1 MMKLVRSQ
9 KEKAPLQH
17 HHPLTDP
24 EFRRLD
30 KFLSGCAEGPAMSLE
45 EVDGFFCA
53 LIAGP
58 AIVPPEEYLP
68 EVFGEDLSEVASS
81 SSSLEEF
88 NEILAL
94 LLRHWNSIVSEFAQ
108 GRFHH
113 VFMFAEREP
122 EGSEWARGFM
132 AGVEMRRPAWADL
145 LKNDPPGYLFPMK
158 WIAYENDPA
167 LRPPPIADKTRADL
181 VLMMEA
187 APLVIYEHYAPQ
199 RKKNATKATNESI
212 SFNPVGAE
220 EIEQPVVADELNE
233 DEIERIHRFLIVHEN
248 DESMNIEELNGF
260 FCALA
265 AIPREVPAAEYL
277 PLVFGRDIAEVRGI
291 ISPKESGEISQLLH
305 SHLNYVIAALASET
319 YAPILL
325 ADKDGNVL
333 GNDWALGFL
342 KGFTLPANE
351 RSKEMHAAEEEEF
364 APLLLPMFMLV
375 HEHDPDPKMR
385 TPPILDR
392 EELMQMMT
400 VSANAIYQYFRPELY
415 PREENF
421 IPEPLRAAPKVGRN
435 KPCPCGSGKKYKRCC
450 GG

>member
-1 MMKLVRSQ
+1 MMKFVRSK
-9 KEKAPLQH
+9 KEKAPARNY
-17 HHPLTDP
+17 PSLTDA
-24 EFRRLD
+24 ESDRLV
-30 KFLSGCAEGPAMSLE
+30 KFLAAYADGPAMSLE

-58 AIVPPEEYLP
+58 EMVLPSEFLP
-68 EVFGEDLSEVASS
+68 EVFGEDLSRVASS
-81 SSSLEEF
+81 FSVDEL
-88 NEILAL
+88 NDILAL
-94 LLRHWNSIVSEFAQ
+94 LLKHWNHVTEDFGDDKFHAPFLFEKKE
-108 GRFHH
+108 GR
-113 VFMFAEREP
+113 
-122 EGSEWARGFM
+122 GNEWARGYL
-132 AGVEMRRPAWADL
+132 AGAELRRNDWADL
-145 LKNDPPGYLFPMK
+145 LKDPPDYLYPMK
-158 WIAYENDPA
+158 WFAYENDPA
-167 LRPPPIADKTRADL
+167 LRPAPRAGKTRDDL
-181 VLMMEA
+181 LAMLEA
-187 APLVIYEHYAPQ
+187 APLAIYRHYASQ
-199 RKKNATKATNESI
+199 RKENATKAINESI
-212 SFNPVGAE
+212 SFNPVGTE

-233 DEIERIHRFLIVHEN
+233 DEIERIHQFLIVHEN

-435 KPCPCGSGKKYKRCC
+435 EPCPCGSGKKYKRCC